1 MDRAEFQRYI
11 DNALQKAERVRTYCT
26 NDEIILV
33 MTEDFYREL
42 CALVEIPANRDVDN
56 YGILFPYGY
65 RIAVINE
72 PTERTMVSPAMLGMT
87 YHPYMALDDIIV
99 VDEENRVFRLASRDP
114 VQFTDTGMT
123 VRFDAHTRTPRMDT
137 AVIDAGN
144 IAAEAMRAATAQVAT
159 TTATFETIT
168 TTATTTGDNWQQY
181 WVNPATWEYNPTVT
195 FRVDTAEINHFNKI
209 FYEMKKR
216 YNLRTA
222 KEWLETEYSRRKKNR
237 IKEDAELSAGDT
249 KAMDELLDGF
259 AIKQNLQ
266 QA

>member
-181 WVNPATWEYNPTVT
+181 WEYNPTVI

>member
-1 MDRAEFQRYI
+1 MDRAEFHRHH
-11 DNALQKAERVRTYCT
+11 DSALQRAERMRTYCT

-56 YGILFPYGY
+56 YGTLYGY

-123 VRFDAHTRTPRMDT
+123 VRFDAHTRTTRMDA
-137 AVIDAGN
+137 AV
-144 IAAEAMRAATAQVAT
+144 
-159 TTATFETIT
+159 
-168 TTATTTGDNWQQY
+168 
-181 WVNPATWEYNPTVT
+181 
-195 FRVDTAEINHFNKI
+195 AEINHSVFD
-209 FYEMKKR
+209 R
-216 YNLRTA
+216 LTGGG
-222 KEWLETEYSRRKKNR
+222 RRKKNR
-237 IKEDAELSAGDT
+237 VKEDAELSAGDT
-249 KAMDELLDGF
+249 KAMDEFLDGF

>member
-114 VQFTDTGMT
+114 VQFTDTGVT

-159 TTATFETIT
+159 TTATFGTIT

-195 FRVDTAEINHFNKI
+195 FRPYCGVFDILTGGG
-209 FYEMKKR
+209 
-216 YNLRTA
+216 
-222 KEWLETEYSRRKKNR
+222 RRKKNR
-237 IKEDAELSAGDT
+237 VKEDAELSAGDT
-249 KAMDELLDGF
+249 KAMDEFLDGF

>member
-1 MDRAEFQRYI
+1 MDRAEFHRHH
-11 DNALQKAERVRTYCT
+11 DSALQRAERMRTYCT

-56 YGILFPYGY
+56 YGTLYGY

-72 PTERTMVSPAMLGMT
+72 PTERTMVSPAMLEMT

-123 VRFDAHTRTPRMDT
+123 VRFDAHTRTTRMDA

-144 IAAEAMRAATAQVAT
+144 IAAEAMRVATAQAAT
-159 TTATFETIT
+159 TTATVEPFYYNPFETIT
-168 TTATTTGDNWQQY
+168 TT
-181 WVNPATWEYNPTVT
+181 
-195 FRVDTAEINHFNKI
+195 INHSVFD
-209 FYEMKKR
+209 R
-216 YNLRTA
+216 LTGGG
-222 KEWLETEYSRRKKNR
+222 RRKKNR
-237 IKEDAELSAGDT
+237 VKEDAELSAGDT
-249 KAMDELLDGF
+249 KAMDEFLDGF

>member
-1 MDRAEFQRYI
+1 MDRAEFHRHH
-11 DNALQKAERVRTYCT
+11 DSALCRAERMRTYCT

-42 CALVEIPANRDVDN
+42 YTLTEIHANRDVDN
-56 YGILFPYGY
+56 YGTLYGY

-72 PTERTMVSPAMLGMT
+72 PTEHTMVSPAMLGMT

-123 VRFDAHTRTPRMDT
+123 VRFDAHTRTTRLD
-137 AVIDAGN
+137 AVVIDVGN
-144 IAAEAMRAATAQVAT
+144 TVYYPPTETT
-159 TTATFETIT
+159 TTAT
-168 TTATTTGDNWQQY
+168 DNYWQRY
-181 WVNPATWEYNPTVT
+181 WENPPTVT
-195 FRVDTAEINHFNKI
+195 FHVDTAEINHSVFD
-209 FYEMKKR
+209 R
-216 YNLRTA
+216 LTGGG
-222 KEWLETEYSRRKKNR
+222 RRKKNR
-237 IKEDAELSAGDT
+237 VKEDAELSAGDT
-249 KAMDELLDGF
+249 KAMDEFLDGF